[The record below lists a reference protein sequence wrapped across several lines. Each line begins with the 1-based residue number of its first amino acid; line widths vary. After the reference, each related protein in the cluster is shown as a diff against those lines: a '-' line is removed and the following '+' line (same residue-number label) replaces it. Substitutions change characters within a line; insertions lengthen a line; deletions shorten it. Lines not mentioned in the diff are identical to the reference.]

1 MVTIYFLKGKPPNP
15 ERSLHFLIL
24 YSHIHIEIQEM
35 KRSNQD
41 ICSVDSKRTRS
52 ENHHVSKINELEYQ
66 VMCLRNQLSSTIEE
80 GSLQLGTLSKK
91 ISEMEVVHENVVNEN
106 LALKDIFSKAA
117 GHIKHQE
124 NTIVNLKIRL
134 QIESGGDSLDIP
146 RYVDA
151 F

>member
-1 MVTIYFLKGKPPNP
+1 M
-15 ERSLHFLIL
+15 
-24 YSHIHIEIQEM
+24 
-35 KRSNQD
+35 
-41 ICSVDSKRTRS
+41 
-52 ENHHVSKINELEYQ
+52 SKINELEYQ